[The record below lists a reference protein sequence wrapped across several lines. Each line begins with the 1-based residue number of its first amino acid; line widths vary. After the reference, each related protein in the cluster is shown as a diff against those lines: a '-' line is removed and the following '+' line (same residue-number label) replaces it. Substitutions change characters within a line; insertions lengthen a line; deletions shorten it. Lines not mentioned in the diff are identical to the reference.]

1 MTASQHL
8 LKQPQSLSL
17 TPNRLNTIAT
27 LRTTVRTLEADFTQ
41 FKMSISNEIQQ
52 LKDKRVHQDNH
63 LKRHKQISAG
73 ISSDLSL
80 RIDNVNGE
88 FMKQA
93 KQLKKLQ
100 NDNQALHKKYSL
112 IFEAHTNLSAQYE
125 QLQAEVTFLEDQ
137 IKALWQKPAGD
148 TNVTQMP
155 LPSTKEPTQKPL
167 NSSAVDEGA
176 QPSSPKKDDQQPLL
190 LVEIPTENRFSA
202 LDDSHQEPSVST
214 PPANPL
220 IVNTQP
226 PPPTNRPSTGA
237 PNDGFLQNTLKTLF

>member
-125 QLQAEVTFLEDQ
+125 QLQAEVTFLKDQ

-148 TNVTQMP
+148 TNVTQMS
-155 LPSTKEPTQKPL
+155 LPSTKEPTQNHRTPVL
-167 NSSAVDEGA
+167 TMRMSSLRH
-176 QPSSPKKDDQQPLL
+176 PKR
-190 LVEIPTENRFSA
+190 T
-202 LDDSHQEPSVST
+202 
-214 PPANPL
+214 
-220 IVNTQP
+220 
-226 PPPTNRPSTGA
+226 TN
-237 PNDGFLQNTLKTLF
+237 NHF